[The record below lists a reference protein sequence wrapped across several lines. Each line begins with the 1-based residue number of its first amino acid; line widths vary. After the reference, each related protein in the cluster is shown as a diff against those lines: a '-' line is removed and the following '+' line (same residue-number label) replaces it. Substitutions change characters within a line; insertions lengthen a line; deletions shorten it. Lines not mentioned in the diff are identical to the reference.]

1 MTDKDQGPRAR
12 SRGPQRAAALL
23 AAGAVAVALAGCG
36 SRGSAIQTHTVE
48 NTRVEVI
55 RSLGTNGAFDPRV
68 IYSRESPG
76 VVTVVSIFGAGA
88 PDPLSPSGGAAEG
101 SGFVISAQGEVVTN
115 AHVVTNG
122 SGTSLR
128 RASQVFVRFADDN
141 EVPARIVGTD
151 SNADVALLRIDP
163 AGLTLRPLPLGSSA
177 NLTVGAPVAAIG
189 SPFGEPDSL
198 SVGVISGTDRTI
210 ASLNRGFAI
219 SGAVQTDAAI
229 NHGNSGGPLVD
240 SDGQVIGINAQIG
253 SSSGGGEGV
262 GFAVPVDTVKRSLG
276 QLRSHSLVSYAYL
289 GISTSEVFPQLAAH
303 FGLGVDHGAWV
314 QRVDAGPARDAGVR
328 AGHGL
333 IRFDAMP
340 YMVGGDVIVSL
351 AGHPVR
357 RQSDLAQALAT
368 VAPGQLVSVELQRG
382 SHRLTVQVR
391 TGSRPAGGVAP

>member
-1 MTDKDQGPRAR
+1 MGRGRGSRAG
-12 SRGPQRAAALL
+12 SRRPALAATIL
-23 AAGAVAVALAGCG
+23 AAGAVVLVLAGCG

-55 RSLGTNGAFDPRV
+55 RNLGTGGTFDPRV

-76 VVTVVSIFGAGA
+76 VVTVLSIFGNGA
-88 PDPLSPSGGAAEG
+88 ADPLSASGQAAEG

-122 SGTSLR
+122 AGASLR
-128 RASQVFVRFADDN
+128 RASQVFVRFADDS

-151 SNADVALLRIDP
+151 ANADVALLRIDP

-240 SDGQVIGINAQIG
+240 SNGQVIGINAQIG

-262 GFAVPVDTVKRSLG
+262 GFAVPVDTVKRSLD
-276 QLRSHSLVSYAYL
+276 QLRAHGSVSYAYL
-289 GISTSEVFPQLAAH
+289 GVSTSKVFPQLAAR

-314 QRVDAGPARDAGVR
+314 QRVDPGPARDAGVR
-328 AGHGL
+328 AGHGQV
-333 IRFDAMP
+333 RFDALP
-340 YMVGGDVIVSL
+340 YAVGGDVIVSL

-357 RQSDLAQALAT
+357 RQSDLAQALAG
-368 VAPGQLVSVELQRG
+368 VAPGQGVAVELQRG
-382 SHRLTVQVR
+382 SRRLTVQVR
-391 TGSRPAGGVAP
+391 TAARPAGGVVP